1 MILAD
6 NQPYFIPYI
15 GYWQLMNA
23 ADVYVIAD
31 DDQYMKHAWVNRN
44 RILTNKTS
52 ETLFNLELD
61 KAPFTNAINERYIS
75 HVFNPEK
82 KLNIIQCSYG
92 KAPFFQN
99 GMELMETILRCPERN
114 LAEFLVNSIVCVRDY
129 LGITTPMYRESELGL
144 NPELRCEEGVYEV
157 CHRLNADTY
166 YNAIG
171 GQSLYTAE
179 EFAKQ
184 GIKLGF
190 LKTGDI
196 RYRQFGRDF
205 IPGLSILDVIMF
217 NSRDAIAEML
227 NQYTIIE

>member
-15 GYWQLMNA
+15 GYWQLMKA

-52 ETLFNLELD
+52 ETLFNLELV
-61 KAPFTNAINERYIS
+61 KAAYTEPINHRYIS
-75 HVFNPEK
+75 DRYNAEK
-82 KLNIIQCSYG
+82 KLSVIQCSYG
-92 KAPFFQN
+92 KAPHFQE
-99 GMELMETILRCPERN
+99 GMALMTDILNCPERN
-114 LAEFLVNSIVCVRDY
+114 LAEFLVHSIGCIRDY
-129 LGITTPMYRESELGL
+129 LDITTPMYRESELNL
-144 NPELRCEEGVYEV
+144 NPELRCEETVYEV
-157 CHRLNADTY
+157 CHKLGADTY

-171 GQSLYTAE
+171 GQALYSKE

-184 GIKLGF
+184 GINLGF
-190 LKTGDI
+190 IHTGDI

-205 IPGLSILDVIMF
+205 IPNLSILDVIMF
-217 NSRDAIAEML
+217 NSKEAIQEML
-227 NQYTIIE
+227 NNYTIL